1 MIRIPK
7 KEALKKV
14 ANLLEE
20 WLNASED
27 EVRISY
33 NLPDKNID
41 RYISIKN
48 HNFSIEIKSESNSA
62 QVSSAIQALKSFSS
76 LFEGFAIPLV
86 AVPCMGEVGRKLC
99 KEAGV
104 SWLDL
109 SGNADIAAP
118 NLRILITGRPNRFK
132 GPGRP
137 ANPFASKSSRIAR
150 WLLIHPDRAM
160 SQRELALKTDMDE
173 GFTSR
178 IISRLK
184 DEGLVNRKKDGT
196 VKVLAPDLLLDSWRE
211 VYDFNKHQILKG
223 HIAERSSS
231 AVFKKLSDL
240 LVKNKMSHA
249 ATGLCAAWLLNEYA
263 AFRIVTFYI
272 KSPPSGDL
280 LNKLGFREES
290 SGSNVWIVVPKD
302 EGVFHGSNKVEGI
315 RCVHPVQVYL
325 DLFGHPER
333 AKEAAKNIRHEILKW
348 NKNG

>member
-7 KEALKKV
+7 KEAFQK
-14 ANLLEE
+14 AASLLEE

-27 EVRISY
+27 EARISY

-41 RYISIKN
+41 GYISIKN
-48 HNFSIEIKSESNSA
+48 YNFSIEIKSESNSA

-76 LFEGFAIPLV
+76 LFEGSAIPLV
-86 AVPCMGEVGRKLC
+86 AVLFMGEVGRKLC

-150 WLLIHPDRAM
+150 WLLIHPDRTM
-160 SQRELALKTDMDE
+160 SQRELALETEMDE

-184 DEGLVNRKKDGT
+184 DEGLVGRKKDGT
-196 VKVLAPDLLLDSWRE
+196 VQVLDPDLLLDSWRE
-211 VYDFNKHQILKG
+211 VYDFNKHLILKG

-231 AVFKKLSDL
+231 EILKKLSDL
-240 LVKNKMSHA
+240 LVKNEMSHA
-249 ATGLCAAWLLNEYA
+249 ATGLCAAWLLNGYA
-263 AFRIVTFYI
+263 TFRIVTFYI

-280 LNKLGFREES
+280 LKKLGFREES

-315 RCVHPVQVYL
+315 LCVHPVQVYL

-333 AKEAAKNIRHEILKW
+333 AKEAAENIRHEILKW

>member
-1 MIRIPK
+1 MIRIPE
-7 KEALKKV
+7 KEALQKV

-20 WLNASED
+20 WLNVSED
-27 EVRISY
+27 EVRVSY

-41 RYISIKN
+41 GYIIIKN

-62 QVSSAIQALKSFSS
+62 QVSSAIQALKSFGP
-76 LFEGFAIPLV
+76 LFKGSAIPLV
-86 AVPCMGEVGRKLC
+86 AVPFMGEVGRNIC
-99 KEAGV
+99 KEAGI

-109 SGNADIAAP
+109 SGNADIFAP
-118 NLRILITGRPNRFK
+118 NLRILITGRPNCFK

-150 WLLIHPDRAM
+150 WLLIHPDKAI

-178 IISRLK
+178 IVSRLQ
-184 DEGLVNRKKDGT
+184 EQELIGRKKDGT
-196 VKVLAPDLLLDSWRE
+196 VQVLDPDLLLDSWRE
-211 VYDFNKHQILKG
+211 VYDFNKHLILKG

-231 AVFKKLSDL
+231 DILKKLSNL
-240 LVKNKMSHA
+240 LVKNEILHA

-272 KSPPSGDL
+272 KSPPSRDL
-280 LNKLGFREES
+280 IKKLGFREES

-302 EGVFHGSNKVEGI
+302 EGVFHGSNKVAGI

-333 AKEAAKNIRHEILKW
+333 AKAAAENIRHEIMKW
-348 NKNG
+348 NKND

>member
-1 MIRIPK
+1 MIRISE
-7 KEALKKV
+7 KEAFEKITSLLK
-14 ANLLEE
+14 E
-20 WLNASED
+20 WLNVSEN
-27 EVRISY
+27 EVHVSY
-33 NLPDKNID
+33 NLPDKKID
-41 RYISIKN
+41 GCINIKN
-48 HNFSIEIKSESNSA
+48 QNFIVEIKSASNSA
-62 QVSSAIQALKSFSS
+62 QISSAIQTLKSFRSS
-76 LFEGFAIPLV
+76 LEGSAISLI
-86 AVPCMGEVGRKLC
+86 AVPFMGEVGQRLC

-109 SGNADIAAP
+109 SGNADISAP
-118 NLRILITGRPNRFK
+118 NLRVLITGRPNRFK

-137 ANPFASKSSRIAR
+137 ANPFASMSSRIAR
-150 WLLIHPDRAM
+150 WFLIHPDKAIN
-160 SQRELALKTDMDE
+160 QRELALKTDMDE

-178 IISRLK
+178 IVSRLEE
-184 DEGLVNRKKDGT
+184 EGLVGRKKDGT
-196 VKVLAPDLLLDSWRE
+196 VQVLDPDLLLDSWRE

-231 AVFKKLSDL
+231 EVLKKLSDL
-240 LVKNKMSHA
+240 LVNNGMPHA

-263 AFRIVTFYI
+263 TFRIVTFYI

-280 LNKLGFREES
+280 FKKLGFREES

-302 EGVFHGSNKVEGI
+302 EGVFYGSKKVEKI

-333 AKEAAKNIRHEILKW
+333 AKEAAENFRHEILKW

>member
-1 MIRIPK
+1 MMLIPEN
-7 KEALKKV
+7 EALQKV

-20 WLNASED
+20 WLNVSED
-27 EVRISY
+27 EARVSH

-41 RYISIKN
+41 GYISIKN

-62 QVSSAIQALKSFSS
+62 QVSSAIQALKSFRS
-76 LFEGFAIPLV
+76 LFEGSAIPLV
-86 AVPCMGEVGRKLC
+86 AVPFMGEVGRKLC

-109 SGNADIAAP
+109 SGNTDISAP

-160 SQRELALKTDMDE
+160 SQRELAFKTHMDE

-178 IISRLK
+178 IISRL
-184 DEGLVNRKKDGT
+184 EGEKLVGRKKDGT
-196 VKVLAPDLLLDSWRE
+196 VQVLDPDLLLDSWRE

-231 AVFKKLSDL
+231 DILKKLSNL
-240 LVKNKMSHA
+240 LVKNEMSHA
-249 ATGLCAAWLLNEYA
+249 ATGLCAAWLLNGYA
-263 AFRIVTFYI
+263 TFRIVTFYI

-280 LNKLGFREES
+280 LKKLGFREES

-333 AKEAAKNIRHEILKW
+333 AKEAAENIRHEILKW
-348 NKNG
+348 HKNG